1 MSIGAVGGSSQML
14 RSFQPPSFSSL
25 DGNGN
30 GGISLDELTSAG
42 PGKAGGAKSDERV
55 QKLFEAMDTDGSGEV
70 SSTEKDAFDSKMA
83 EARQSMQFMAQQL
96 ASKPPSNDDIFAA
109 TDTDSSGDISIEEFS
124 SSDAAGDISTEN
136 LQKLFSAIDGDGN
149 GSISK
154 DESSAFLDDLKQAAG
169 GPPPMGGPG
178 GPKGPPPGGPPPGG
192 SSDDEEDSD
201 STSSVAM
208 DLLTAATQA
217 YGSTSKNNDLLSV
230 LSSIFDEAA

>member
-1 MSIGAVGGSSQML
+1 MV

-30 GGISLDELTSAG
+30 GGISLDELKSAG

-70 SSTEKDAFDSKMA
+70 SSTEKDAFDSKLA
-83 EARQSMQFMAQQL
+83 EARQTMQFMAQQF
-96 ASKPPSNDDIFAA
+96 ASKPPSNDDVFAA
-109 TDTDSSGDISIEEFS
+109 TDKDSSGDISIEEFS

-136 LQKLFSAIDGDGN
+136 LQKLFSAIDGNGN
-149 GSISK
+149 GSISE
-154 DESSAFLDDLKQAAG
+154 DESSAFLDGLKEAAG
-169 GPPPMGGPG
+169 GPS

-192 SSDDEEDSD
+192 PPPGGSSSDDEKDD

-208 DLLTAATQA
+208 DLLSAATQA
-217 YGSTSKNNDLLSV
+217 YKSTSKSNDLLSV